1 MKIRQSHNKSNV
13 SIIKSENNEVNE
25 LINSRNMQ
33 LANIKQTISI
43 IISQNY
49 SLFDSV
55 RLIADFKNVIINISF
70 MK

>member
-1 MKIRQSHNKSNV
+1 LKIRQSHNKSNV